1 VQPLRRGAA
10 ARLRALSF
18 FVRDPPAIEEAP
30 QRADAEVLA
39 ALIRKP
45 HLQLGKRHI
54 GLACDLVQ
62 DEARMSF
69 NAL

>member
-1 VQPLRRGAA
+1 
-10 ARLRALSF
+10 
-18 FVRDPPAIEEAP
+18 
-30 QRADAEVLA
+30 VLA